1 MPDRT
6 MTDGELLTSAFWD
19 TMVREQVV
27 ATVTSSARP
36 RGVEGRVIYETDTDL
51 LLIHDGANWDY
62 LAHDQWTTFTP
73 SWSNVTTTGATQ
85 VAAWRRH
92 GDTITVLGSIVFG
105 AGTAFTGVVSQALPV
120 TARSLANNQVIGE
133 ARYYTASA
141 LYTGTITAFSSAA
154 YFYAQRCDG
163 SNLQVRGGSTG
174 VNGSVPFSWSS
185 GDGLFYTYSYE
196 ATDAY

>member
-1 MPDRT
+1 MRRT
-6 MTDGELLTSAFWD
+6 LAALAFIAWGSFALAD
-19 TMVREQVV
+19 FTGKVV
-27 ATVTSSARP
+27 GIS
-36 RGVEGRVIYETDTDL
+36 D
-51 LLIHDGANWDY
+51 
-62 LAHDQWTTFTP
+62 
-73 SWSNVTTTGATQ
+73 
-85 VAAWRRH
+85 

-105 AGTAFTGVVSQALPV
+105 AGTAFTGAVSQALPV